1 MDRPSTSHQSIQ
13 KVEMFEVREHVP
25 YQAEVTRAPAAYDE
39 ESGELYE
46 SSWKS
51 AWTAICQL
59 VNLLQHMQIA
69 IVVFSVWRYAL
80 TSQADGSITN
90 LQLHIV
96 FAGTGYQLFL
106 VESILTLHK
115 HNTWSA
121 QLSMDS
127 KRIVH
132 GCFQILGALF
142 VLAGTFL
149 GLSQVNMQ
157 ISSAHAICG
166 VVALAFTMLSFVSGI
181 IALFSSKVRLL
192 LKSNPVKI
200 FHVAV
205 GMFALS
211 MGLITMILGFNSVR
225 FSTTQGSLATALITF
240 VVITLVYTLVQ
251 PIVDLISTTRK
262 TL

>member
-1 MDRPSTSHQSIQ
+1 MDRPSTSQQSIQ

-51 AWTAICQL
+51 AWSAICQL

-115 HNTWSA
+115 HNTWSS

-225 FSTTQGSLATALITF
+225 FSTTQGPLATALITF

-251 PIVDLISTTRK
+251 PIVDLIATTRK